1 MLAINARSR
10 RDRCVVRVRG
20 VCYRRPVIVRGP
32 RRGAPLVCT
41 AALALAVLASIEA
54 RADVSG
60 EEARFEADLAR
71 PSSRLSTRSGL
82 LGVSLGLGELDGDLF
97 TTLRFRLNLHR
108 EGWGLG
114 LGLPLRFRL
123 DDREPEALGDHLGL
137 LREQDWDHWS
147 DFLKILR
154 YAYVGAPDRTGPYHA
169 RIGEL
174 HGLTI
179 GHGSIVHRYYNGF
192 DIDRF
197 RLGTNARIQAG
208 PFGAEIVASD
218 LLRAGG
224 DLGLAGTRL
233 TLAPISVLSGKGPYA
248 DRFVVGASLMMDAH
262 APITLDRVPDDGTLP
277 PVMVGVPGRQLP
289 GSVRIDDDD
298 VPLTLRER
306 AITVVGADVE
316 YTVIDD
322 ELVRITPYA
331 DANKIF
337 HGGRGKGLHLGVLW
351 SFQFPLVVGPLDVRV
366 RTEYRRTDGDYL
378 APYFGTLHEVERF
391 DFPPGSGA
399 TKVHALRQFRDAPA
413 RDGVFFDFLA
423 GLPGYVYLGAEYLDR
438 GPGARTTRLSLQL
451 PAFEVV
457 ELRAFFYRTGVD
469 GPSDIFAIDDG
480 TAIVTDLKVHVYWI
494 LSALG
499 HWSRVWRA
507 SEAATG
513 SYEAMDDWSIGVGID
528 IKL

>member
-1 MLAINARSR
+1 M
-10 RDRCVVRVRG
+10 
-20 VCYRRPVIVRGP
+20 IVG
-32 RRGAPLVCT
+32 RGALSGGARHLPFVAVLV
-41 AALALAVLASIEA
+41 AALASGDA
-54 RADVSG
+54 RAEVSG

-71 PSSRLSTRSGL
+71 PSSRLATRSGL

-97 TTLRFRLNLHR
+97 ATLRFRLNLHR

-123 DDREPEALGDHLGL
+123 DDRATPAVGDHLGI
-137 LREQDWDHWS
+137 LRAEDWDHWS
-147 DFLKILR
+147 DALKILR
-154 YAYVGAPDRTGPYHA
+154 YAYVGSPDRTGPYHA

-197 RLGTNARIQAG
+197 RLGTNARIEAG
-208 PFGAEIVASD
+208 PFGAEVVASD

-224 DLGLAGTRL
+224 DLGLAGGRL
-233 TLAPISVLSGKGPYA
+233 TLAPLSVMNGKGEYS
-248 DRFVVGASLMMDAH
+248 DRFVVGASLMVDAH
-262 APITLDRVPDDGTLP
+262 APVELERVPRLG
-277 PVMVGVPGRQLP
+277 VGVPPPVITGVPGHTLP
-289 GSVRIDDDD
+289 GSVVVDGDNIP
-298 VPLTLRER
+298 VPRHER
-306 AITVVGADVE
+306 AVAVLGADVE

-322 ELVRITPYA
+322 EIVRITPYV

-399 TKVHALRQFRDAPA
+399 TKVHALRQSRDEPA
-413 RDGVFFDFLA
+413 HDGVFFDFLA

-438 GPGARTTRLSLQL
+438 GPHARTTRLSLQL

-469 GPSDIFAIDDG
+469 GPGDIFAIDDG
-480 TAIVTDLKVHVYWI
+480 TAIVTDLKVRVYWI
-494 LSALG
+494 FSALA

-513 SYEAMDDWSIGVGID
+513 SYEPMDDWSLGVGVD